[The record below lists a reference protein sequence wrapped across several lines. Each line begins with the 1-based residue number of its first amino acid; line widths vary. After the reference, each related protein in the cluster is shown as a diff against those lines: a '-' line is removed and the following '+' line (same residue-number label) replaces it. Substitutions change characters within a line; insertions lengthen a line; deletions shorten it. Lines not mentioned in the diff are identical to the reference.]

1 MHELQLVEL
10 VVVQGTAVHVV
21 KAFQCQETQL
31 SPSQEQVARQSS
43 TEVVYNLL
51 DSMNCL
57 TAFFQLHKA
66 RLTHVHSP
74 SSTKQQ

>member
-1 MHELQLVEL
+1 
-10 VVVQGTAVHVV
+10 VV

-31 SPSQEQVARQSS
+31 SPSQEQATR
-43 TEVVYNLL
+43 TEFHGGRYNLL
-51 DSMNCL
+51 DSRNCL

-74 SSTKQQ
+74 SSSKQKWWAHVDC